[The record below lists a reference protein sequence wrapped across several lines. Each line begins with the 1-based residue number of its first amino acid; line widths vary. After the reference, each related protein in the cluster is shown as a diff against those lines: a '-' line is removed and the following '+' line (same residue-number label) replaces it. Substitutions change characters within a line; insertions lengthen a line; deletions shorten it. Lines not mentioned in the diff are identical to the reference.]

1 MEFLNKSVPKIL
13 KMIIYSVIAVVAI
26 YLLVSILPWVLI
38 TILVIWA
45 AYKGIKFFNNN
56 KSTNV
61 QNQNIK
67 ENEEDKFTNNKN
79 NIIDVEYQDV
89 K

>member
-13 KMIIYSVIAVVAI
+13 KMIIYGVIAVAAI

-45 AYKGIKFFNNN
+45 VYKGIKFFSKN
-56 KSTNV
+56 KSTDIHNV
-61 QNQNIK
+61 K
-67 ENEEDKFTNNKN
+67 GNEVDKFTKNKD